1 MKRLLSSTLTL
12 LVFLSA
18 LSSGAG
24 ADAQKPLR
32 HLRFKVAADV
42 RTTTNLIPHGFNQ
55 TGTPTTVTQEHGEA
69 DGTIDIDVM
78 GVTGDGGL
86 TVQIS
91 EQDRRRPSAAT
102 PVGIFA
108 DGYVVVNAG
117 KADAMNDEELA
128 LLPFLAPQLIAGHD
142 ATVGSAWT
150 LRHQDGTVEHR
161 LDVHVDKTDANL
173 VDATI
178 QQSITDGGVAALTQ
192 TSRSSVEYNNALT
205 VPKSVTITMQR
216 TTGVSDR
223 STKTNFSATYTLLE
237 DSMAPAAA
245 P

>member
-1 MKRLLSSTLTL
+1 MNKLLSSTLSL
-12 LVFLSA
+12 LAFISVFN
-18 LSSGAG
+18 AG
-24 ADAQKPLR
+24 ASADVPKPLR
-32 HLRFKVAADV
+32 HLRFKVVAEV

-55 TGTPTTVTQEHGEA
+55 TGTPTTVTQDHAEA
-69 DGTIDIDVM
+69 DGTINVDVM

-91 EQDRRRPSAAT
+91 EQDRRRPSAAM
-102 PVGIFA
+102 PAGIFA
-108 DGYVVVNAG
+108 DGYVLVNAG
-117 KADAMNDEELA
+117 KADAINDEELA
-128 LLPFLAPQLIAGHD
+128 LLPFIAPQLIAGHD
-142 ATVGSAWT
+142 ATPGSAWT

-178 QQSITDGGVAALTQ
+178 QQSITDSGVAALTQ
-192 TSRSSVEYNNALT
+192 TARSSVEYNNALT
-205 VPKSVTITMQR
+205 VPKSVIITMQR

-237 DSMAPAAA
+237 DSMAPAAT